1 MTRPARQPGAP
12 PPPRRARGGGRGGG
26 RARAR
31 GGEVVRGVGVRP
43 ATPHWSGTPPAAG
56 AAAIGVAKGEEGS
69 CSLLLLLHGSRPDA
83 SRGRAAVESVGLG
96 SGFFSRPVSGNRRPP
111 VPVYRTGWTGLYRT
125 NPNLNSNFSDEAI
138 LTGILAG

>member
-1 MTRPARQPGAP
+1 VARPARQPGAP
-12 PPPRRARGGGRGGG
+12 PPPRRARGGGRGGGG

-56 AAAIGVAKGEEGS
+56 AAAIGVAKGEEVGS

-96 SGFFSRPVSGNRRPP
+96 SDAARLRE
-111 VPVYRTGWTGLYRT
+111 YRCYTG
-125 NPNLNSNFSDEAI
+125 AQ
-138 LTGILAG
+138 AGGVQPYTYAV